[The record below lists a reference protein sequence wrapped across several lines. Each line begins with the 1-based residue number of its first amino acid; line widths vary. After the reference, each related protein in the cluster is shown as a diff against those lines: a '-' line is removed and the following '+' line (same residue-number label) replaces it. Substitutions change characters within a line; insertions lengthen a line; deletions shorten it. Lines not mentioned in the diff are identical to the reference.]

1 MAAVGRA
8 PTPHQA
14 TSLAAGMQGGTLDV
28 RIKWPND
35 LYAGGLKL
43 GGVLCHSV
51 FRARRF
57 ATVTGVGLNLDN
69 AEPTTCVNAL
79 LAARHAELGVPG
91 APAPVAREVPPGAA
105 ALLSN
110 LTLVCRYRAK
120 IRLG

>member
-1 MAAVGRA
+1 
-8 PTPHQA
+8 
-14 TSLAAGMQGGTLDV
+14 V

-51 FRARRF
+51 FRSRRF

-79 LAARHAELGVPG
+79 LAARHAELGLPG
-91 APAPVAREVPPGAA
+91 APAPLAREVLPGVA
-105 ALLSN
+105 ALLFN
-110 LTLVCRYRAK
+110 QNPRQYV
-120 IRLG
+120 